1 LSGEI
6 MERFDLNSARS
17 VVGHNVNLHLKD
29 GSVIINVLITEVER
43 KNHDKRVAVHYITP
57 TRRIRKVDLKEID
70 WAEQLNPYIFAGLIT
85 YKKWRTRDEVLEIS

>member
-1 LSGEI
+1 

-43 KNHDKRVAVHYITP
+43 KYHGKRVTVYYTTP
-57 TRRIRKVDLKEID
+57 TKRMRKVHLREIEWAERLNPHVFMGLITFKKRRIRSRGI
-70 WAEQLNPYIFAGLIT
+70 
-85 YKKWRTRDEVLEIS
+85 EIS

>member
-1 LSGEI
+1 

-43 KNHDKRVAVHYITP
+43 KNRGKRVTVYYTTP
-57 TRRIRKVDLKEID
+57 TQEDEKGSLKRNRVGRTADPPCVHGVDH
-70 WAEQLNPYIFAGLIT
+70 
-85 YKKWRTRDEVLEIS
+85 V